1 MSFGALPPEQLPSNA
16 GNKSFLLAWINELR
30 IHQWLKNLLLFAPIL
45 AAHQEANSSK
55 IAKLIEAFFAF
66 GLIASSVY
74 LTNDLID
81 IESDRAHPRKSRRG
95 FASGQIP
102 IVQGK
107 VAIPLLLLFGFLLA
121 GFAGSNFVGWLVIY
135 LLTTLAYSFTLKRIA
150 IVDCLTLASLY
161 VIRIIAGAAVT
172 HIPLS
177 FWLLAFSIFLFL
189 SLAFVKRFA
198 ELHTLRNSSRTT
210 LTGRDYS
217 EEDEGLVQLLGVS
230 SGFAAV
236 LILGLYVNTDTV
248 RQLYKSPEVVWGLV
262 PVLLYWISF
271 IWLKANRGEMNDDP
285 LVFAVKDRASLLS
298 GLLFAAILFV
308 GTVGWPW

>member
-1 MSFGALPPEQLPSNA
+1 MSSAGQASQQVPSMSNNFA
-16 GNKSFLLAWINELR
+16 MMWIKELR

-55 IAKLIEAFFAF
+55 ITKLIEAFFAF

-74 LTNDLID
+74 ITNDLID
-81 IESDRAHPRKSRRG
+81 IESDRKHPRKSRRG

-102 IVQGK
+102 IVMGK
-107 VAIPLLLLFGFLLA
+107 IAIPLLLALGFFFAFLA
-121 GFAGSNFVGWLVIY
+121 GANFVGWLVVY
-135 LLTTLAYSFTLKRIA
+135 LLTTLAYSFWLKRVA

-198 ELHTLRNSSRTT
+198 ELHTLRDSPLTA
-210 LTGRDYS
+210 LTGRDYGQ
-217 EEDEGLVQLLGVS
+217 EDEGLVQLLGVS

-285 LVFAVKDRASLLS
+285 LVFAVKDRASLVA
-298 GLLFAAILFV
+298 GAIFAVILYI